1 MSVNNNNRFSYV
13 QAIGLQLEDNT
24 LSFSPKTKKG
34 GSSLDGENSQHF
46 RDGAS
51 FSSDG
56 TATIV
61 VGPTDFGNLD
71 WMLPGEQL
79 KHEERSVAYER
90 ADRPG
95 QLVAGHV
102 LITNYRLRFE
112 SAWPQ
117 NESISFDVTLGCVSK
132 VDKFG
137 FRNVRRKGGGLSG
150 NGDPYGIELNCKD
163 MRNVRFIHRREAHSR
178 RAMYNCLRKYAFPN
192 TNRLPFFAT
201 LFCEKFNHDGWALF
215 DVIKEFERQK
225 VPQMAWRLSHINSE
239 YKFAGT
245 YPSLFFVPSDV
256 FKCADPDEF
265 LFSVAEFRSKQ
276 RIPVLS
282 WFDCHTFAAL
292 VRSSQPLVG
301 ALSRKS
307 ADDEIYVEMIIGAN
321 PNSTSLIILDA
332 RPKIN
337 ARANMA
343 NGGGFEN
350 YPCCAIQFMEIQNIH
365 EVRKSLRRLKDACFP
380 RIRQKYFQRTLEE
393 TKWLAHLQTILE
405 AAAQAAREIRLKRN
419 SVLVHCS
426 DGWDRTAQIT
436 SLAMLQLDSF
446 YRTIEGF
453 AVLVDKEWCSFGHK
467 FAQRIG
473 HGQEKPDDA
482 ERSPIFVQFV
492 DCVWQLYNQFTS
504 AFEFN
509 VRFLKTLLDELYS
522 CRFGTF
528 LYNNERERHDLEVKL
543 NTVSLWSFIL
553 DNKQCFVNP
562 KYDAEANLD
571 DFMLQQ
577 SLVHPLF
584 WTDYYCRYSQLVPHE
599 NEDVLSIMSS
609 SKPNT
614 PLGQMP
620 PNEFGIEMD
629 KKLEKN
635 QGSDRNATVG
645 ISHNFDRIP
654 SAIAT
659 QPLPKWK
666 ANGQKQAPQVLV
678 SELKQHL
685 RKQRHSPPESPTEQ
699 TTRV

>member
-1 MSVNNNNRFSYV
+1 MSLNNNRFSYNQAVGLDDIV
-13 QAIGLQLEDNT
+13 QRT
-24 LSFSPKTKKG
+24 LSFSPNYKAKTGG
-34 GSSLDGENSQHF
+34 GSSSDGDNSFHF

-56 TATIV
+56 TTTIV
-61 VGPTDFGNLD
+61 VGPAEFEKFD
-71 WMLPGEQL
+71 WLLAGEQL
-79 KHEERSVAYER
+79 KHKEPSVAYER
-90 ADRPG
+90 PDRPG
-95 QLVAGHV
+95 QLVVGQV
-102 LITNYRLRFE
+102 VVTNYRLRFE

-117 NESISFDVTLGCVSK
+117 HEPISFDVTLGCVSK
-132 VDKFG
+132 VDKVG
-137 FRNVRRKGGGLSG
+137 FRNMRRKGGGPSG
-150 NGDPYGIELNCKD
+150 GGDPYGIELSCKD

-178 RAMYNCLRKYAFPN
+178 RALYNCLRKYAFPN

-201 LFCEKFNHDGWALF
+201 LYCERFSHDGWALF
-215 DVIKEFERQK
+215 DVVREFERQK
-225 VPQMAWRLSHINSE
+225 VPLVAWLPSRINAD

-245 YPSLFFVPSDV
+245 YPSLFYVPSEV
-256 FKCADPDEF
+256 LNCEDPDDF
-265 LFSVAEFRSKQ
+265 LCSVSGFRSKK

-282 WFDCHTFAAL
+282 WFDCRSCAAL
-292 VRSSQPLVG
+292 VRSSQPMVG

-307 ADDEIYVEMIIGAN
+307 ADDEVYVEMIIAAN
-321 PNSTSLIILDA
+321 PNSASLVILDA

-343 NGGGFEN
+343 NGGGFED
-350 YPCCAIQFMEIQNIH
+350 YPRCAIQFMEIQNIH

-380 RIRQKYFQRTLEE
+380 RIRQKYFQHTLE
-393 TKWLAHLQTILE
+393 E
-405 AAAQAAREIRLKRN
+405 AAAQAAREIRLNGN

-436 SLAMLQLDSF
+436 SLAMLQLDQF

-453 AVLVDKEWCSFGHK
+453 AVLVEKEWCSFGHK

-482 ERSPIFVQFV
+482 ERSPIFVQFI
-492 DCVWQLYNQFTS
+492 DCVWQLYNQFTA

-553 DNKQCFVNP
+553 DNKQCFVNS
-562 KYDAEANLD
+562 KYDPEANLD
-571 DFMLQQ
+571 DLIFQQ

-584 WTDYYCRYSQLVPHE
+584 WTAYYCRYSQLVPHE
-599 NEDVLSIMSS
+599 NEDLLSIASS

-614 PLGQMP
+614 PSSQAP
-620 PNEFGIEMD
+620 PNEFGIGMD
-629 KKLEKN
+629 AQKADEKTESN
-635 QGSDRNATVG
+635 GTSTCRRSSAAKMEIERKETGATSARQRAKAALPAAAAVLSDSV
-645 ISHNFDRIP
+645 
-654 SAIAT
+654 
-659 QPLPKWK
+659 
-666 ANGQKQAPQVLV
+666 
-678 SELKQHL
+678 
-685 RKQRHSPPESPTEQ
+685 HS
-699 TTRV
+699 V